1 MLTRAGHIVVISEK
15 EGCLTNE
22 ELLESIDIIK
32 PEAVISLLTNKLDK
46 ETLEN
51 MPSVKIIA
59 NYAVGF
65 DNIDVAAAKEKGITV
80 TNTPGVLTDSV
91 AEMTIALILAIT
103 KRIVEADTFVRA
115 GSYTGWEPM
124 LLLGSDLRGKTLG
137 ILGAGRIGGR
147 VAEVFAR
154 GFGMQIIY
162 NDIQQTTD
170 FETQTGAKFYSS
182 LDQILETADI
192 ISIHVPLLEST
203 RHLINKEKLALMKN
217 SAYIVNTSRGA
228 IIDEAALAE
237 ALEQKTIKGAA
248 LDVFEF
254 EPQVTE
260 KLLHLPNVI
269 LTPHIA
275 SATEETRNKMAE
287 MVARNIIQFLNGE
300 TPENVITL

>member
-1 MLTRAGHIVVISEK
+1 
-15 EGCLTNE
+15 
-22 ELLESIDIIK
+22 
-32 PEAVISLLTNKLDK
+32 
-46 ETLEN
+46 
-51 MPSVKIIA
+51 
-59 NYAVGF
+59 
-65 DNIDVAAAKEKGITV
+65 
-80 TNTPGVLTDSV
+80 
-91 AEMTIALILAIT
+91 
-103 KRIVEADTFVRA
+103 
-115 GSYTGWEPM
+115 M

-162 NDIQQTTD
+162 NDIQQNTD